1 MEVQG
6 AWDVRGLSLEAGQS
20 VPGSSI
26 TPPLLAIPETQ
37 PWAPTPGFHVP
48 VTLISSGKNKEERGG
63 RKLTGRSSTRK
74 PARSPTSSLLARI
87 FKVGVQTLCGL
98 KAPIAWHLWRHAM
111 GGSGGMLPQKILKN
125 WSLLDMISAILT
137 AVNVFKFTY

>member
-63 RKLTGRSSTRK
+63 TQAYWAEQHKKT
-74 PARSPTSSLLARI
+74 
-87 FKVGVQTLCGL
+87 C
-98 KAPIAWHLWRHAM
+98 
-111 GGSGGMLPQKILKN
+111 KISN
-125 WSLLDMISAILT
+125 QQPFSQD
-137 AVNVFKFTY
+137 F